1 MTPRSGDISSPLWKT
16 IIAALV
22 RSREP
27 RGVWLYAICAILVV
41 LYALSV
47 LYGIGAE
54 ATSPRLRDFVIP
66 ALWLSVPVAIAL
78 VQVWR
83 QTLLGWLLLLAGFA
97 GPALGMCYWLINE
110 RLVEPWPLLILAI
123 LTAMC
128 AGLVR
133 HRPTRP
139 A

>member
-1 MTPRSGDISSPLWKT
+1 MP
-16 IIAALV
+16 AALV
-22 RSREP
+22 MLVRRREP
-27 RGVWLYAICAILVV
+27 RGVGLYTVCAILTV

-54 ATSPRLRDFVIP
+54 APPGGPQLSDFVIR
-66 ALWLSVPVAIAL
+66 ALWLSLPVAIAL

-83 QTLLGWLLLLAGFA
+83 QTLLGWFLLLAGFG

-110 RLVEPWPLLILAI
+110 RVVEPWPLIILAI
-123 LTAMC
+123 LIAMC
-128 AGLVR
+128 VGLLL
-133 HRPTRP
+133 HRPTRS